1 MKKNKHKKHQSY
13 KTSKKD
19 NSLFS
24 NPIFLFGVSL
34 SVVLVFYVSYSAFAT
49 SYLSLSGS
57 MEREEARNLQ
67 ALSELQKIASVPTE
81 TPIVRVIDNANLLK
95 KDIAFYR
102 DAQPG
107 DFVFLFPTTE
117 QVVIYRQS
125 ENKVINFGPLISSR

>member
-57 MEREEARNLQ
+57 MEKYDEER
-67 ALSELQKIASVPTE
+67 
-81 TPIVRVIDNANLLK
+81 
-95 KDIAFYR
+95 KD
-102 DAQPG
+102 
-107 DFVFLFPTTE
+107 
-117 QVVIYRQS
+117 
-125 ENKVINFGPLISSR
+125 